1 MQRLA
6 KRNFIFK
13 KSNFYFI
20 LNFLYSL
27 YGTLTNNK
35 ERTTYR
41 GVNLKVLNGIKESVK
56 NNKKS
61 EAF

>member
-1 MQRLA
+1 MKYLC
-6 KRNFIFK
+6 
-13 KSNFYFI
+13 
-20 LNFLYSL
+20 SL
-27 YGTLTNNK
+27 IKHYGTLANNK